1 MSHKYIRHQPVI
13 SRTDSDDSWASQ
25 MEKNIN
31 KEAVQPKRI
40 EDSIYSQISAIMNNS
55 KARYSSVS
63 AAVDDMKN
71 RSGLT
76 AYLDKIKNSQ
86 EESEKVTKTAQD
98 NSQSGMPTVIQKIP
112 AIKQTIENYIRDN
125 KGNLPIPAI
134 LDKVRSIHRNDI
146 TDAKDWDDENLLKYI
161 AKLNLQAKQNNPSNF
176 QNHNNLGIRDQF
188 NESELDP
195 SNTDAF
201 FGLQPVKH

>member
-55 KARYSSVS
+55 KPRYSSVS